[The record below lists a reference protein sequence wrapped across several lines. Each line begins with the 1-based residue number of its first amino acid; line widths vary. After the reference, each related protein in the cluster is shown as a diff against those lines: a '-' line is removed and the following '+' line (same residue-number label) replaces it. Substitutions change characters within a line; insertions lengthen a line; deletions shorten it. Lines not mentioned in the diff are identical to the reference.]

1 MLILKL
7 LAVLA
12 VMSTFSASL
21 ASAAEDQKTC
31 EQHLAAI
38 SQSEGVPL
46 GVLYA
51 VGLTESGKKGTL
63 HPYALNIEGTTVFT
77 QNRKE
82 ALAAFQDARSKG
94 KKLIDLGC
102 MQVNYHYHGKQ
113 FASVSQM
120 MEPESNIIYAARFLK
135 ALRKS
140 EGSWTAAVARYHASS
155 KVPKEQKRYVCSVV
169 ANLVATG
176 FGSWTPQARSLCG
189 RS

>member
-1 MLILKL
+1 MVVTSIFN
-7 LAVLA
+7 
-12 VMSTFSASL
+12 SSFSW
-21 ASAAEDQKTC
+21 AAEDQKTC

-51 VGLTESGKKGTL
+51 VGLTESGKKGRL

-82 ALAAFQDARSKG
+82 ALAVFQKARSEG

-102 MQVNYHYHGKQ
+102 MQVNHHYHGKQ
-113 FASVSQM
+113 FASVSEM
-120 MEPESNIIYAARFLK
+120 IEPESNIIYAARLLK
-135 ALRKS
+135 SLRLS

-155 KVPKEQKRYVCSVV
+155 KVPKEQKRYVCAVV
-169 ANLVATG
+169 NNLVATG

-189 RS
+189 RSN